1 MDNLPLL
8 LAILAAT
15 LLLAA
20 FNARRQGNEKRD
32 LALLGTLGGLF
43 GLGSAL
49 TALG

>member
-8 LAILAAT
+8 LAVMAGILLWAT
-15 LLLAA
+15 FSAW
-20 FNARRQGNEKRD
+20 RQGNETRD

-49 TALG
+49 SALH